1 MLYQPA
7 QEEQEGKRTPASEC
21 AQGDRALQLL
31 RALGSAPPAAWLSPQ
46 DVFLQWQVDPDPR
59 GREARLCSLHGM
71 LLSHTASHQPWPL
84 QPGGGRCALFS
95 HAGLFCI
102 PKRRSAVRTGVS
114 GQGSRTGGTDSQQPH
129 S

>member
-31 RALGSAPPAAWLSPQ
+31 REQRRASRPLGSVPPAAWLSSQ

-84 QPGGGRCALFS
+84 QPGAGSVLRFPMQGFSASLRGGQR
-95 HAGLFCI
+95 
-102 PKRRSAVRTGVS
+102 
-114 GQGSRTGGTDSQQPH
+114 
-129 S
+129 